1 MWSKWAENCRSPIS
15 TRESFRSQLCAQGG
29 PTPQLQRKRFDR
41 AQSRRADVVFHPF
54 HVMIDDLLIKA
65 EELEK
70 IS

>member
-1 MWSKWAENCRSPIS
+1 LR
-15 TRESFRSQLCAQGG
+15 AQGG

-65 EELEK
+65 EEFKK
-70 IS
+70 IGEEPVSARDLTSKPCPGCG